1 MNAINSMSQP
11 FKERT
16 TMYLVCG
23 EALFDFFSE
32 EDASGLASKVNFKA
46 IAGGSPFNVAVGL
59 RRLGVDA
66 ALFAGLS
73 TDYLGRRLQQVLQD
87 EGVRPDYLVD
97 FAAPTTLAMVAVG
110 ANGSPH
116 YSFRGEG
123 CADRQLKPEHLPALG
138 PEIRGLHIGSFS
150 LVVQPIADTLLALV
164 RQESGQRLISL
175 DPNVRLNPEPNIEL
189 WRSRIATLVEL
200 ADLIKVSDEDLSLL
214 YPEQDP
220 ARVIEGWLQHRCQLV
235 FLTRGGEG
243 ATVFSRAHGSWSMPA
258 SSVKIADTV
267 GAGDTF
273 QAALITWLTEQ
284 QLDSIEGLQ
293 QLGREQ
299 IDAMLRFAVRA
310 AALTCSKTGPD
321 LPYRQQLDLL

>member
-1 MNAINSMSQP
+1 
-11 FKERT
+11 
-16 TMYLVCG
+16 MYLVCG

-32 EDASGLASKVNFKA
+32 DDASGLASKVNFKA
-46 IAGGSPFNVAVGL
+46 IAGGSPFNVVVGL
-59 RRLGVDA
+59 RRLGVDS

-123 CADRQLKPEHLPALG
+123 CADRQLKAEHLPALG
-138 PEIRGLHIGSFS
+138 ADVRGLHIGSFS
-150 LVVQPIADTLLALV
+150 LVVQPIADTLLTLV
-164 RQESGQRLISL
+164 QRESGKRLISL

-189 WRSRIATLVEL
+189 WRSRVATLVEL

-220 ARVIEGWLQHRCQLV
+220 QRVIEGWLQHRCQLV

-243 ATVFSRAHGSWSMPA
+243 ATVFSKAHGSWSVPA
-258 SSVKIADTV
+258 CAVKIADTV

-284 QLDSIEGLQ
+284 QLDSVEGVQSLE
-293 QLGREQ
+293 RAQ
-299 IDAMLRFAVRA
+299 IDGMLKFAVQA

-321 LPYRQQLDLL
+321 LPYRHQLT

>member
-1 MNAINSMSQP
+1 
-11 FKERT
+11 
-16 TMYLVCG
+16 MYLVCG

-32 EDASGLASKVNFKA
+32 DDASGLASKVNFKA
-46 IAGGSPFNVAVGL
+46 IAGGSPFNVVVGL
-59 RRLGVDA
+59 RRLGVDS

-97 FAAPTTLAMVAVG
+97 IAAPTTLAMVAVG

-123 CADRQLKPEHLPALG
+123 CADRQLKAEHLRALG
-138 PEIRGLHIGSFS
+138 ADVRGLHIGSFS
-150 LVVQPIADTLLALV
+150 LVVQPIADTLLTLV
-164 RQESGQRLISL
+164 QRESGKRLISL

-220 ARVIEGWLQHRCQLV
+220 QRVIEGWLQHRCQLV

-243 ATVFSRAHGSWSMPA
+243 ATVFNKAHGSWSVPA
-258 SSVKIADTV
+258 CAVKIADTV

-284 QLDSIEGLQ
+284 QLDSVEGVQSLE
-293 QLGREQ
+293 RAQ
-299 IDAMLRFAVRA
+299 IDGMLKFAVQA

-321 LPYRQQLDLL
+321 LPYRHQLT

>member
-1 MNAINSMSQP
+1 
-11 FKERT
+11 
-16 TMYLVCG
+16 MYLVCG

-32 EDASGLASKVNFKA
+32 DDASGLASKVNFNA

-59 RRLGVDA
+59 RRLGVDS

-73 TDYLGRRLQQVLQD
+73 TDYLGRRLQQVLQE
-87 EGVRPDYLVD
+87 EGVRADYLVD

-123 CADRQLKPEHLPALG
+123 CADRQLRLEHLPELG
-138 PEIRGLHIGSFS
+138 PQVRGLHIGSFS

-164 RQESGQRLISL
+164 GRESGKRLISL
-175 DPNVRLNPEPNIEL
+175 DPNVRLNPEPNIDL
-189 WRSRIATLVEL
+189 WRSRIAELVEL

-220 ARVIEGWLQHRCQLV
+220 QRVIESWLTHRCQLV

-243 ATVFSRAHGSWSMPA
+243 ASVFSRAHGSWSVPA
-258 SSVKIADTV
+258 CSVTIADTV

-284 QLDSIEGLQ
+284 QLDSVDGVQRLS
-293 QLGREQ
+293 REQ
-299 IDAMLRFAVRA
+299 IDAMLKFAVQA
-310 AALTCSKTGPD
+310 AALTCGKTGPD
-321 LPYRQQLDLL
+321 LPYRHQLELR